1 MKSPRPLLVLAAAAV
16 LGTAAT
22 FAAYAKGGF
31 AFTKRVDTALLAEP
45 SPLAAAAAKLKLGT
59 KLTITEVKGA
69 WLHAEAGAKQAGWI
83 FSGNVSATA
92 PDENAG
98 VALVPFDAS
107 ATTATAAARPL
118 APAAA
123 DYGSRRDLGRAQ
135 DDLVWLMEENAK
147 VTTAEVTAYLQAQ
160 KKGEFQ

>member
-1 MKSPRPLLVLAAAAV
+1 MKTPRPSLVLAAAVA
-16 LGTAAT
+16 LGTAAV

-59 KLTITEVKGA
+59 RLTITEVRGA
-69 WLHAEAGAKQAGWI
+69 WLRAETSPRQAGWI

-98 VALVPFDAS
+98 LALVPFDAS

-123 DYGSRRDLGRAQ
+123 DYGSRRSLGRAQ
-135 DDLVWLMEENAK
+135 EDLAWLMDENAK